1 MKPKNNVVR
10 HSLKGLAVLL
20 VATAAML
27 QDSPPVKA
35 GNGGAF
41 VGGLVAGHIV
51 GGFVRRDKARTQA
64 EMDRTYR
71 APPPPQAAPVSAPA
85 APPPQSVEQ
94 RLADLDDLARKGYIN
109 KDEYQTRRKAIL
121 DSM

>member
-1 MKPKNNVVR
+1 MVR
-10 HSLKGLAVLL
+10 HSVKGLAVLL

-27 QDSPPVKA
+27 QDSRPAKA
-35 GNGGAF
+35 GDAGAF
-41 VGGLVAGHIV
+41 LGGVVAGHVV

-71 APPPPQAAPVSAPA
+71 APPPQQAAPVAAPA

-94 RLADLDDLARKGYIN
+94 RLTQLDDLARKGYIN